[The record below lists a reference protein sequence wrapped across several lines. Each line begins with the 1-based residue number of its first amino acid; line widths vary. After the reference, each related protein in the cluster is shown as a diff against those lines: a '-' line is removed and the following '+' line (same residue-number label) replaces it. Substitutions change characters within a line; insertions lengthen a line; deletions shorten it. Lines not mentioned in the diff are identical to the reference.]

1 MNKKKNNFNKGE
13 DEVKHL
19 FRDDERRKENG

>member
-13 DEVKHL
+13 DEVKNL